1 MTPSSWQ
8 WQGAGQAAGPGLGWG
23 ALGETQSVAHSHSAH
38 SPGARGIVAAGAAPS
53 QGPPRGLCWGAA
65 AGRGDGVVRVA
76 QASPNAS
83 YSASQAGLGK
93 GGRPRRRRSQGNV
106 CAAARSPSLLP
117 SSWQGF
123 RPGEKRAA
131 RIPKTASRA
140 SLSASDLHLFG
151 TRSQGLLRGQP
162 WGHTGWDVREAL
174 NRSSRSPTCP
184 SPQEETET
192 PEGSHC

>member
-83 YSASQAGLGK
+83 
-93 GGRPRRRRSQGNV
+93 
-106 CAAARSPSLLP
+106 LLRFTGWA
-117 SSWQGF
+117 WQGRETQAEEESRKRLRCGSLPF
-123 RPGEKRAA
+123 PPSFELAGIPPRKEKSSEDPKDSEQSQPVSEQPALVWNQVPGPPAG
-131 RIPKTASRA
+131 TAM
-140 SLSASDLHLFG
+140 
-151 TRSQGLLRGQP
+151 
-162 WGHTGWDVREAL
+162 
-174 NRSSRSPTCP
+174 
-184 SPQEETET
+184 
-192 PEGSHC
+192 GSHGMGPGRGPQPFL